1 MPASRRFRLA
11 WLDENTRR
19 KRLGTACH
27 PFHFERC
34 AIAGPFRRVHD
45 RPMTAART
53 RPTTP
58 DLFSHP
64 SEREAPSSS
73 ENPPSSSLVVA
84 KAVNNLASSRHVL
97 PKNLTKA
104 VGQLSD
110 CELDLLHAA
119 TIEEMQRRGRLPP
132 NVSAAPTSSPRP
144 SELLNKPATRRT
156 SVSIAEVGLTRGQ
169 INAVR
174 AAFKAGVTP
183 SRIARQFGISQ
194 ANVRK
199 ALTTEGTKI

>member
-1 MPASRRFRLA
+1 
-11 WLDENTRR
+11 
-19 KRLGTACH
+19 
-27 PFHFERC
+27 
-34 AIAGPFRRVHD
+34 
-45 RPMTAART
+45 MTAPRT

-64 SEREAPSSS
+64 LDREAPSPTEDS
-73 ENPPSSSLVVA
+73 PSSSLVVA
-84 KAVNNLASSRHVL
+84 KAVNNLTSPRHVL
-97 PKNLTKA
+97 PKNLKKA
-104 VGQLSD
+104 VGHLSD
-110 CELDLLHAA
+110 GELHLLHAA

-132 NVSAAPTSSPRP
+132 SVSADPTSSPRP
-144 SELLNKPATRRT
+144 SELLNKPARHRT
-156 SVSIAEVGLTRGQ
+156 STGHVEVGLTRGQ

-199 ALTTEGTKI
+199 ALATEGTKT